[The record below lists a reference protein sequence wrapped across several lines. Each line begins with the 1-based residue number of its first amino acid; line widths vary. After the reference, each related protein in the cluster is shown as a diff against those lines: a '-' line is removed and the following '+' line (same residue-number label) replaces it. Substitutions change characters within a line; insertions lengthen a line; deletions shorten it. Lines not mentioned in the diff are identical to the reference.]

1 MSRSIADRDAL
12 SELER
17 RVVDDV
23 SLEEPWALLEEFS
36 ELERV
41 SGTADERAAADYIC
55 DRLDAFGVDY
65 ERDEPEL
72 FISQPRDA
80 TIRTLNRTFEP
91 GIVKTVG
98 FSAST
103 TVSGP
108 VEYVGSASSD
118 LVDEGDVEGREPFA
132 DVGDLSGTVAL
143 VDGGSF
149 SIGATRVLEEKGAA
163 GVVAV
168 HEHRREPH
176 DGIAT
181 PVWGGAPPLDEADRI
196 PEIPIVNVTALDGE
210 VLGEWARSDE
220 GLEVELET
228 DVNTGWMECPIV
240 VAEVEGEADPDEDD
254 FVLLHGHYDSWYV
267 GITDNATGDA
277 GMLEI
282 ARVLSEH
289 GDDLDRN
296 VRVAWWPGHSTG
308 RYAGSTW
315 WADENALEVAEH
327 CVAQVNMDSP
337 GAKDS
342 AEFTDMSC
350 WTPEAHGLVAGAI
363 EDVADVPYA
372 EQFPPRAGDYT
383 FDNVGVTGFFML
395 GSNIPTEVRDERGY
409 HPVGGCGGNSNAWHV
424 STDTLEKAGE
434 DELQRDVRIYAVA
447 LLRVA
452 NADVLPFDHAR
463 NAERIREVVEGYD
476 EAAGERFDL
485 SPTLEALR
493 ALRDDVESFQEAAR
507 AGEVAPDVAN
517 DAITALSRVLTRLYL
532 VEDGRFEQDPA
543 TSRVPVPRFAPAHRF
558 DHLEGDDVRFLQ
570 VQLTRAQNE
579 TVYELRRARERLPN

>member
-289 GDDLDRN
+289 ADDLDRN

-434 DELQRDVRIYAVA
+434 DELLRDVRIYAVA

>member
-210 VLGEWARSDE
+210 VLGEWARSEE

-434 DELQRDVRIYAVA
+434 DELLRDVRIYAVA

>member
-1 MSRSIADRDAL
+1 
-12 SELER
+12 
-17 RVVDDV
+17 
-23 SLEEPWALLEEFS
+23 
-36 ELERV
+36 
-41 SGTADERAAADYIC
+41 
-55 DRLDAFGVDY
+55 
-65 ERDEPEL
+65 
-72 FISQPRDA
+72 
-80 TIRTLNRTFEP
+80 
-91 GIVKTVG
+91 
-98 FSAST
+98 
-103 TVSGP
+103 

-434 DELQRDVRIYAVA
+434 DELLRDVRIYAVA